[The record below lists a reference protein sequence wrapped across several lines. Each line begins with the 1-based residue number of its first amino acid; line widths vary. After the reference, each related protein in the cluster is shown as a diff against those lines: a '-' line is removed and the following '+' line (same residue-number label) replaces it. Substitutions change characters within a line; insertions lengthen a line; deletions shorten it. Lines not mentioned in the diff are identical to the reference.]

1 SDLPSFPTR
10 RSSDLVSSRHHH
22 QSIADGL
29 DWLCRCTLPS
39 PQVSAEKYL
48 PTPTTMNKQAIKRH
62 RLTEHYLVPTA
73 LFALNI
79 GVVHVIYAYANG
91 TWENQ
96 LHLAALTAAP
106 AILALALFLKH
117 RWLLLSS
124 SVGYLILL
132 LCWP

>member
-1 SDLPSFPTR
+1 
-10 RSSDLVSSRHHH
+10 
-22 QSIADGL
+22 
-29 DWLCRCTLPS
+29 
-39 PQVSAEKYL
+39 
-48 PTPTTMNKQAIKRH
+48 MNKQAIKRH

-79 GVVHVIYAYANG
+79 GVVHVIYTYANG

-106 AILALALFLKH
+106 AILALALFLKY

-124 SVGYLILL
+124 SVGYLVLL